1 MIDHPGGH
9 NHEENWDGDFEY
21 DDKVVG
27 NYGKHPFF
35 CELPKIPNYA
45 PTPQY
50 ARNLGNIFFTC
61 EKCPIWVRKECFFSG
76 IPSLIREVARCQL
89 LA

>member
-45 PTPQY
+45 PTPHAIWETFFLLVKSVQFGWGKSVFF
-50 ARNLGNIFFTC
+50 LGFL
-61 EKCPIWVRKECFFSG
+61 P
-76 IPSLIREVARCQL
+76 L
-89 LA
+89 LERSQDANY

>member
-45 PTPQY
+45 PTPH
-50 ARNLGNIFFTC
+50 AI
-61 EKCPIWVRKECFFSG
+61 
-76 IPSLIREVARCQL
+76 
-89 LA
+89 